1 MQVIDEQDFT
11 YYNFINSLDS
21 EYTKKY
27 YKFCLE
33 KFLNHYK
40 IDLASLLKLPE
51 DQLTNLII
59 KYLVETKISKQYKKQ
74 YKNLLSASLKHACEI
89 NDVMLNWKKIKKFIN
104 SEKTGNETNG
114 RDRGYTHE
122 EIQTILS
129 FCDQRIKTI
138 FLILASTV
146 IRMGALRFLKLHDL
160 SRIGEVYK
168 ITIYSG
174 DKEEYFTF
182 CTPECAKEIDT
193 YIDFRN
199 RHGER
204 LTDDSYLLVKRFD
217 TRIRTEGFI
226 EQPFKDNGI
235 PRMLEDII
243 RDSGLRNI
251 DHKNPHKR
259 KEIPLFHGFRKF
271 FTKQTCFICGQ
282 VV

>member
-1 MQVIDEQDFT
+1 
-11 YYNFINSLDS
+11 
-21 EYTKKY
+21 
-27 YKFCLE
+27 
-33 KFLNHYK
+33 
-40 IDLASLLKLPE
+40 LLKLPE

-59 KYLVETKISKQYKKQ
+59 KNLVETKISKQ

-89 NDVMLNWKKIKKFIN
+89 NDVILNWKKIKKFIN

-138 FLILASTV
+138 FLILDSTG
-146 IRMGALRFLKLHDL
+146 IRMGALRFLKLHDM
-160 SRIGEVYK
+160 SRIGEGYK

-174 DKEEYFTF
+174 DRQEYFTF

-226 EQPFKDNGI
+226 GQPFKDNGI
-235 PRMLEDII
+235 PRMLKI
-243 RDSGLRNI
+243 LF
-251 DHKNPHKR
+251 
-259 KEIPLFHGFRKF
+259 EIVTLGILITRILIKGRKF
-271 FTKQTCFICGQ
+271 HI
-282 VV
+282 VHS